1 MYKTYYNIKTRHF
14 EDYATS
20 KAELLEIIALHAK
33 DKAIYCVETFKE
45 DLEEEETED
54 YWNHPS
60 LSAAE
65 RNR

>member
-20 KAELLEIIALHAK
+20 KAELLEIIDLNAK
-33 DKAIYCVETFKE
+33 DKAIYCVEAFKE
-45 DLEEEETED
+45 DIEDDDLED
-54 YWNHPS
+54 YWTHPT

-65 RNR
+65 RIR

>member
-20 KAELLEIIALHAK
+20 EAELLEIIDLHVK
-33 DKAIYCVETFKE
+33 DKAIYCVEKFKE
-45 DLEEEETED
+45 EDEEDEIDSIWE
-54 YWNHPS
+54 HPS

>member
-1 MYKTYYNIKTRHF
+1 MKETYYNIKTRHF

-20 KAELLEIIALHAK
+20 KAELFEIIDLHAK
-33 DKAIYCVETFKE
+33 DNAIYCIETIKE
-45 DLEEEETED
+45 DLEDDDSED
-54 YWNHPS
+54 YWTHPS

>member
-1 MYKTYYNIKTRHF
+1 MYKTYYNIKTRNF
-14 EDYATS
+14 EDYANS
-20 KAELLEIIALHAK
+20 KAELLEIIDLHVK
-33 DKAIYCVETFKE
+33 DKAIYCIETITE
-45 DLEEEETED
+45 DLEDNDTED

>member
-20 KAELLEIIALHAK
+20 KAELLEIIDLHVK
-33 DKAIYCVETFKE
+33 DRAIYCIETLKE
-45 DLEEEETED
+45 DLEDDEIDD
-54 YWNHPS
+54 YWKHPS

>member
-20 KAELLEIIALHAK
+20 KAELLEIIDLHVK
-33 DKAIYCVETFKE
+33 DKAIYCVEAFKE
-45 DLEEEETED
+45 DIEDDDTED
-54 YWNHPS
+54 FYSHPS
-60 LSAAE
+60 LSAGE

>member
-1 MYKTYYNIKTRHF
+1 MKEIYYNIKTRHF

-20 KAELLEIIALHAK
+20 EAELLEIIDLHVK
-33 DKAIYCVETFKE
+33 DRAIYCVEIFKE
-45 DLEEEETED
+45 DIEDDDLED
-54 YWNHPS
+54 YWTHPS

>member
-1 MYKTYYNIKTRHF
+1 MQNTYYNIKTRHF

-20 KAELLEIIALHAK
+20 KAELLEIIDLHAK
-33 DKAIYCVETFKE
+33 DNAIYCIETITEEIE
-45 DLEEEETED
+45 DDDTGD
-54 YWNHPS
+54 YWTHPT

>member
-1 MYKTYYNIKTRHF
+1 MQNTYYNIKTRNY

-20 KAELLEIIALHAK
+20 EAELLEIIDLHVK
-33 DKAIYCVETFKE
+33 DRAIYCVEIFKE
-45 DLEEEETED
+45 DLEDNDTED
-54 YWNHPS
+54 FSSHPS

>member
-1 MYKTYYNIKTRHF
+1 MKETYYNIKTRHF

-20 KAELLEIIALHAK
+20 EAELLEIIDLHAK
-33 DKAIYCVETFKE
+33 DNAIYCIETITE
-45 DLEEEETED
+45 ETEEEETGD

>member
-1 MYKTYYNIKTRHF
+1 MQNTYYNIKTRNY

-20 KAELLEIIALHAK
+20 KAELLEIIDLHVK
-33 DKAIYCVETFKE
+33 DKAIYCIETIKE
-45 DLEEEETED
+45 ETEEEETED

-60 LSAAE
+60 LSAEE